1 MSGLKLNL
9 CVKIDLQI
17 RGCEPGDAHVN
28 SCGTL
33 GGVSNLAF
41 RWDETKCQ
49 PGDAQINSCGT
60 LGVSNLAFRW
70 DETKCQPIKIY
81 Y

>member
-1 MSGLKLNL
+1 MSGLKLKLNL

-49 PGDAQINSCGT
+49 P
-60 LGVSNLAFRW
+60 
-70 DETKCQPIKIY
+70 IKIY